1 MSAAQHS
8 TALIESPNI
17 GAGLRVGAFVRVCA
31 GAVLGQHVDLGDQVL
46 VQDNVVL
53 GDRVRVMAGVLLWR
67 GLRVGPDATVQAHVR
82 FLPPESGTANAAA
95 TEVREGA
102 VLGAGAVLHAG
113 VTVGAHARV
122 APGAVVT
129 RSVPPKAIV
138 EGNPARIT
146 GYVDTPEHPGAEP
159 KATAGSGATPPK
171 VAHTARH
178 PGQRATSV
186 RGVTLHQLRAVPDM
200 RGALAVGEMGRD
212 VPFAV
217 QRFFLVYDV
226 PSMET
231 RGEHAHQA
239 CSQFLV
245 AVKGSLRVVADD
257 GTQREEFVLDRPD
270 LGLHL
275 PPRVWGIQYH
285 YSADAVLMVLASHPY
300 DADDY
305 IRDYD
310 AFLAKVRA
318 DAAPEA

>member
-1 MSAAQHS
+1 MSTIHPSALCES
-8 TALIESPNI
+8 TQMGAGCRI
-17 GAGLRVGAFVRVCA
+17 GAFARVCA
-31 GAVLGQHVDLGDQVL
+31 GARLGRQVELGDQVL
-46 VQDNVVL
+46 VQDDVVL
-53 GDRVRVMAGVLLWR
+53 GDAVQVMAGVQLWR
-67 GLRVGPDATVQAHVR
+67 GLRLGDGVTVQAHVR
-82 FLPPESGTANAAA
+82 FVPSDSTTATR

-102 VLGAGAVLHAG
+102 SLGSAALLFAG
-113 VTVGAHARV
+113 VVIGAHARV

-146 GYVDTPEHPGAEP
+146 GYVDTPEHAAEP
-159 KATAGSGATPPK
+159 ASASARPAAVLAPGGPGRTPG
-171 VAHTARH
+171 RWD
-178 PGQRATSV
+178 TSV

-200 RGALAVGEMGRD
+200 RGSLAVGEMGPD
-212 VPFAV
+212 VPFDAR
-217 QRFFLVYDV
+217 RFFLVYDV

-231 RGEHAHQA
+231 RGEHAHLA

-257 GTQREEFVLDRPD
+257 GHTREEFVLDRPD
-270 LGLHL
+270 LGLFL

-300 DADDY
+300 DAADY

-310 AFLAKVRA
+310 AFLACVRG
-318 DAAPEA
+318 DAGGAG